1 MPLKG
6 NAKAE
11 KKSWQNAKYVSFLRY
26 TLNEKKL
33 SLKFFIAKEAETVY
47 YFAFFKRKVSVFVF
61 GFLAKFP
68 KLPSLQFR
76 QNGLLRLS
84 TK

>member
-1 MPLKG
+1 MC
-6 NAKAE
+6 
-11 KKSWQNAKYVSFLRY
+11 
-26 TLNEKKL
+26 TLNEKNM
-33 SLKFFIAKEAETVY
+33 SLKFFIAKEAETKY

>member
-1 MPLKG
+1 MPSKG

-11 KKSWQNAKYVSFLRY
+11 KFRQKSKRC
-26 TLNEKKL
+26 TLNEKNM
-33 SLKFFIAKEAETVY
+33 SLKFFIAKEAETEY
-47 YFAFFKRKVSVFVF
+47 YFAFKRKVSVFVF
-61 GFLAKFP
+61 GFLAEFP